1 MVMMRAKQIWHVTS
15 FADVLQL
22 ILGILTLVIL
32 FTGMFMVFSFSKFY
46 PWYITK
52 GEFKAESSMANANSD
67 FVSYNVSERI
77 VMSGGHFCADE
88 FERQGYQV
96 QTIQTGAHGHNL
108 TKADCMQM

>member
-52 GEFKAESSMANANSD
+52 SEFLTVVFKRKLP
-67 FVSYNVSERI
+67 FR
-77 VMSGGHFCADE
+77 FCPIQRLRDNRDE
-88 FERQGYQV
+88 WRS
-96 QTIQTGAHGHNL
+96 L
-108 TKADCMQM
+108 LCR

>member
-1 MVMMRAKQIWHVTS
+1 MGSSVFIFKSVKFSQLLTMNKISTLSH
-15 FADVLQL
+15 ADVLQL

-52 GEFKAESSMANANSD
+52 D
-67 FVSYNVSERI
+67 FTPGTVSETVIR
-77 VMSGGHFCADE
+77 MGGYYCSDY
-88 FERQGYQV
+88 FEQQGFTV
-96 QTIQTGAHGHNL
+96 GSITSAAHGHNL